1 MYSGL
6 LTNSRKHHAREAGQ
20 VRSQRM
26 AHHERMARLYAD
38 PAREQHR
45 LALRRL
51 REAATFED

>member
-26 AHHERMARLYAD
+26 ARHERMARLYAA
-38 PAREQHR
+38 PAREHR
-45 LALRRL
+45 LALRRP
-51 REAATFED
+51 REAATLED

>member
-1 MYSGL
+1 
-6 LTNSRKHHAREAGQ
+6 

-45 LALRRL
+45 LALRRP

>member
-6 LTNSRKHHAREAGQ
+6 PTNSRKHHAREAGQ

-26 AHHERMARLYAD
+26 ARHERMARLYAD
-38 PAREQHR
+38 PAREHR
-45 LALRRL
+45 LALLRP

>member
-26 AHHERMARLYAD
+26 ARLYAD
-38 PAREQHR
+38 PAREQQC
-45 LALRRL
+45 LALL
-51 REAATFED
+51 RPGEAATFED